1 MKLPQHKDSLEPKIF
16 HWKPFSMLWGYR
28 TRRLI
33 KSSIKLVYQWRSIEY
48 SVLLATKRTWVQ
60 FPAAASSFKQKYD
73 KSKQIMVDSIIVII
87 MSLACK
93 LSCESPPPPPLT
105 LLSNNQNVNLK
116 GHDRIQSRGAFN
128 KVGGHRTSFRVAF
141 SKNKS
146 FRQLGLVNQRSIT
159 ERLTG
164 VLFHKT
170 LTL

>member
-1 MKLPQHKDSLEPKIF
+1 MKSPQHKDSLEPKIF

-93 LSCESPPPPPLT
+93 LSCESPPPHLWHFYPSIKMLIWKGMIDYKAGG
-105 LLSNNQNVNLK
+105 LLIKWGWGWTQDIFQ
-116 GHDRIQSRGAFN
+116 GCIQ
-128 KVGGHRTSFRVAF
+128 
-141 SKNKS
+141 
-146 FRQLGLVNQRSIT
+146 QEQII
-159 ERLTG
+159 
-164 VLFHKT
+164 
-170 LTL
+170 

>member
-73 KSKQIMVDSIIVII
+73 KSKHVSPDTTFESFQIRNTRGQSCKHSMVVTHNYRVVV
-87 MSLACK
+87 
-93 LSCESPPPPPLT
+93 LSKEIDFSMTLES
-105 LLSNNQNVNLK
+105 
-116 GHDRIQSRGAFN
+116 
-128 KVGGHRTSFRVAF
+128 
-141 SKNKS
+141 
-146 FRQLGLVNQRSIT
+146 
-159 ERLTG
+159 
-164 VLFHKT
+164 
-170 LTL
+170 

>member
-93 LSCESPPPPPLT
+93 LSCESPPPPLT
-105 LLSNNQNVNLK
+105 LLSINQNVNLK
-116 GHDRIQSRGAFN
+116 GHDRLQSRGAFN
-128 KVGGHRTSFRVAF
+128 KVGVGVDTGHLSGLHSART
-141 SKNKS
+141 NH
-146 FRQLGLVNQRSIT
+146 LGSSDMSIK
-159 ERLTG
+159 EVSLNA
-164 VLFHKT
+164 
-170 LTL
+170 